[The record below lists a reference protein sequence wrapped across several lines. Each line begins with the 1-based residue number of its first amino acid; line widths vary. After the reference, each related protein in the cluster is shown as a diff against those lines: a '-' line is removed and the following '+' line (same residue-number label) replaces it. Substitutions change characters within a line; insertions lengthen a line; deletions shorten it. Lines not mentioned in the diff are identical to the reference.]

1 MRRIAVMMAL
11 VVLGGCGDGSGNKV
25 EPAKVVAVAP
35 AVVAVA
41 PVTGWDLLIKDDKTK
56 ALTDWTAWLI
66 EHGYPFKILDNGQV
80 VAGPFATKAIAEDK
94 KAQLADKQN
103 MDSEVVEHKAPGQSA
118 SVQNTDAPATGY

>member
-1 MRRIAVMMAL
+1 MMAL

-25 EPAKVVAVAP
+25 EPAKVASAP
-35 AVVAVA
+35 SAVVAVA

-80 VAGPFATKAIAEDK
+80 VAGPFATKAIADDK

-103 MDSEVVEHKAPGQSA
+103 MDSEVVEHKAPADSSA
-118 SVQNTDAPATGY
+118 QNAAAPATGY

>member
-1 MRRIAVMMAL
+1 MRRIAVMVAL

-25 EPAKVVAVAP
+25 EPAKVASAP
-35 AVVAVA
+35 AVAAA
-41 PVTGWDLLIKDDKTK
+41 PVVGGWDLLIKDDKTK

-80 VAGPFATKAIAEDK
+80 VAGPFATKAIADDK

-103 MDSEVVEHKAPGQSA
+103 MDSEVVEHKAPADSSA
-118 SVQNTDAPATGY
+118 QNAAAPATGY